1 MPRKPHP
8 EYYVYI
14 LSNPTR
20 TLYVGVTND
29 LVRRVYQHRHRR
41 VEGFTKKYYLG
52 WLVYFEQTGDI
63 REAIMR
69 EKQVKAWRREKK
81 VKLIESLN
89 PRWKDLSAGWYE
101 DSEQAL
107 EIPRGTS
114 E

>member
-29 LVRRVYQHRHRR
+29 LVRRVYRHRR
-41 VEGFTKKYYLG
+41 VEGFTKKYYVN
-52 WLVYFEQTGDI
+52 WLVYYEQTQDLK
-63 REAIMR
+63 EAIFR
-69 EKQVKAWRREKK
+69 EKQLKAWRREKK

-107 EIPRGTS
+107 EIPRGAS